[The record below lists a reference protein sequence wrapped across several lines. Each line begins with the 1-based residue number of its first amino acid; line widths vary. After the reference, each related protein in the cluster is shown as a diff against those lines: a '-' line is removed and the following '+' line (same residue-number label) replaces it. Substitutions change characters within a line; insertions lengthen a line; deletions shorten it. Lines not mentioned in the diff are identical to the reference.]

1 MTKKVIIVGG
11 VAGGAST
18 AARLRRLEEDT
29 EIIIF
34 ERDEYISYA
43 NCGLPYFLSGVIKER
58 NSLLVQTPK
67 GMKKRFNI
75 DVRVNSE
82 VVKIYPAEKE
92 VEVQEKNGRKY
103 RESYDRLVL
112 ATGSAPVKPA
122 FQGLEMALSFTV
134 RTVSDV
140 DRIKEYLDTQNP
152 QTAVVIGGGFIGLEV
167 AENLVARGLKTT
179 VVEKDNQLMAP
190 LDFEM
195 AVFVHNHLR
204 AHGVSL
210 ILNDGVASFVSEGQQ
225 KEIILQSGLK
235 LAADI
240 VILALGVKPEAR
252 LAQEAGLAIG
262 KLGGIKVNE
271 YLQTSDPDILALGDV
286 IEVKNLVTGRD
297 SLIPLA
303 GPANKQG
310 RIAADVLAGR
320 KSSYKGTQGTAI
332 AKIFDLAVAST
343 GANEKTLNKL
353 GIPCQVSFTHS
364 GSGADYYPGSAEMTI
379 KLIFAPQS
387 GKILGAQIVGTK
399 GVDKRIDDL
408 AGALG
413 RGGSIFDLTELELAY
428 APPFSSAKDPVN
440 MAGYVAANI
449 VKGDVAV
456 IQWHELASLD
466 PQNTLIIDVRTPAEY
481 MHGHVPGAV
490 NIPVDLL
497 RERLSEVPR
506 TKDIIVYCLVGIR
519 AYASYRILWGHGF
532 TRVRNLSG
540 GWKTYS
546 SAETEKAL
554 AEKD

>member
-58 NSLLVQTPK
+58 DSLLVQTPK

-103 RESYDRLVL
+103 RESYDRL
-112 ATGSAPVKPA
+112 
-122 FQGLEMALSFTV
+122 
-134 RTVSDV
+134 
-140 DRIKEYLDTQNP
+140 
-152 QTAVVIGGGFIGLEV
+152 
-167 AENLVARGLKTT
+167 
-179 VVEKDNQLMAP
+179 
-190 LDFEM
+190 
-195 AVFVHNHLR
+195 
-204 AHGVSL
+204 
-210 ILNDGVASFVSEGQQ
+210 
-225 KEIILQSGLK
+225 
-235 LAADI
+235 
-240 VILALGVKPEAR
+240 
-252 LAQEAGLAIG
+252 
-262 KLGGIKVNE
+262 
-271 YLQTSDPDILALGDV
+271 
-286 IEVKNLVTGRD
+286 D

-343 GANEKTLNKL
+343 GANEKTLHKL

-449 VKGDVAV
+449 VKGDVAIV
-456 IQWHELASLD
+456 QGHELAGLD

-506 TKDIIVYCLVGIR
+506 AKDIIVYCLVGIR
-519 AYASYRILWGHGF
+519 AYASSRILRGHGF

-554 AEKD
+554 AEKV